1 MRSLLLSTVAAAAL
15 AAGMATASAQTTDT
29 RKMEPGA
36 QGQTQAPGG
45 SAQDEQKKGKEQ
57 SPRVVGPGQS
67 DQRPSTKAPSSAQS
81 EQKSDATQEQQKGS
95 AQTDRA
101 PSTDGKDRDL
111 SKAQDQAPSKQKTT
125 GTQQRDPGGQA
136 QDQRAAGTKQP
147 GTAQKRDEM
156 NGQPK
161 GQAKTQQPARS
172 DGQSDT
178 QARSGEAN
186 APKLSERQHTTIQQS
201 FQRERNLNVVSRS
214 DINVSISIG
223 ATFPRSV
230 RLAPLPASIIAVV
243 PQFRGFQYV
252 VVEEEIVIVHPRT
265 HRVVAVVPAEGRGSA
280 RVATGARSTDAR
292 VATGARSNERMQLSG
307 AQRDRILSFARS
319 DCTTVLAQTD
329 FDLAVGATIPQQI
342 ELCPFEDSFVSE
354 VTVLR
359 PYRFFL
365 VQDQVVL
372 VDPRD
377 HTIVEVIR

>member
-15 AAGMATASAQTTDT
+15 AAGTVTVSAQTTDT
-29 RKMEPGA
+29 RRMEPGI
-36 QGQTQAPGG
+36 QGQTQAPSG

-67 DQRPSTKAPSSAQS
+67 DQQPSSQAPSSAQS
-81 EQKSDATQEQQKGS
+81 DQKSDAKQDQQKGS
-95 AQTDRA
+95 AQMDRA
-101 PSTDGKDRDL
+101 PGTDGKDRDL
-111 SKAQDQAPSKQKTT
+111 SKAQDQAPTKQRAT
-125 GTQQRDPGGQA
+125 GTQPREPRGQA
-136 QDQRAAGTKQP
+136 QDQRTPGTKQP
-147 GTAQKRDEM
+147 GTAQKGDELS
-156 NGQPK
+156 GQPK
-161 GQAKTQQPARS
+161 GQAKTQRS
-172 DGQSDT
+172 DGQSET

-223 ATFPRSV
+223 TTFPRSV

-252 VVEEEIVIVHPRT
+252 VVEEEIVIIHPRT
-265 HRVVAVVPAEGRGSA
+265 YRIVAVIPAEGRGSA
-280 RVATGARSTDAR
+280 RVATGARSTGR
-292 VATGARSNERMQLSG
+292 VQLSS
-307 AQRDRILSFARS
+307 AQRARILSFARS

-342 ELCPFEDSFVSE
+342 ELCPFEDTVVSE

>member
-1 MRSLLLSTVAAAAL
+1 MEEHVMRSLLLSTVAAAAL
-15 AAGMATASAQTTDT
+15 AAGTVTASAQTTDP
-29 RKMEPGA
+29 RRMEPGI

-45 SAQDEQKKGKEQ
+45 SAQDEQKGKEQ

-67 DQRPSTKAPSSAQS
+67 DQRPSTQAPSSAQS
-81 EQKSDATQEQQKGS
+81 DQKSDATQDQQKGS
-95 AQTDRA
+95 AQMDRA
-101 PSTDGKDRDL
+101 PSTEGKDRDL
-111 SKAQDQAPSKQKTT
+111 SKAQDQAPSKQRTT
-125 GTQQRDPGGQA
+125 GTQQREPRGQA
-136 QDQRAAGTKQP
+136 QDQRTPGTKQP
-147 GTAQKRDEM
+147 GTAQKRDELS
-156 NGQPK
+156 GQPK

-172 DGQSDT
+172 DGQSET

-214 DINVSISIG
+214 NINVSVSIG
-223 ATFPRSV
+223 ATIPRSV

-243 PQFRGFQYV
+243 PHYRDFRYV

-265 HRVVAVVPAEGRGSA
+265 FRVVEVIPLQGRGSA
-280 RVATGARSTDAR
+280 RVATGARSADR
-292 VATGARSNERMQLSG
+292 VQFTS
-307 AQRDRILSFARS
+307 AQRARILNFARS
-319 DCTTVLAQTD
+319 DCATVLAQTD

-342 ELCPFEDSFVSE
+342 ELCPFEDTVLSE
-354 VTVLR
+354 VSVLR